1 MTGNEIL
8 YNMTNYN
15 HFRNSEL
22 VNCLYE
28 FSRRLELPENQE
40 EKELRTYNWVE
51 HDFVAPLYRNLVFNL
66 PRFNV
71 LIHNFS

>member
-8 YNMTNYN
+8 YNMTNFKY
-15 HFRNSEL
+15 FRNSEL

-40 EKELRTYNWVE
+40 DNQVRKFDWLQHDYYKPVYKEIIWKM
-51 HDFVAPLYRNLVFNL
+51 
-66 PRFNV
+66 PRMNV
-71 LIHNFS
+71 KKL